1 MYVNC
6 VCRLC
11 TCTCTL
17 IYMKIHVP
25 SILAKGVKTISK
37 QTQQTSSHN
46 GLENSYNTATKGLE
60 NIKAA
65 TLA

>member
-1 MYVNC
+1 
-6 VCRLC
+6 
-11 TCTCTL
+11 
-17 IYMKIHVP
+17 MKIHVP
-25 SILAKGVKTISK
+25 SMLAKGVKTINK